1 MVLDGYFDTDTRL
14 HKEILALSETDICVH
29 VLSRYDPI
37 YPRFEKRSETLYIHR
52 LINYQHKWFRR
63 FWQLLESLFL
73 VNWYIQRL
81 LSSIIKTYS
90 ISVVHVH
97 DLPLFNTAYFLKK
110 RFFLEI
116 VADFHEN
123 YPIDLLV
130 WISFQKG
137 LKRMLKEYLFNSSK
151 WFAYEKKTVERADF
165 IIVTVE
171 EMKHRLMASYPVK
184 QDKFTI
190 FRNTQDVSFLDQKLN
205 EDIVKKWKE
214 KNIVLY
220 IGGISTESGL
230 LTAVQAMKLIDSD
243 LILLIVGAGD
253 IDYTK
258 ELKALVAELGLNHKV
273 IFEGL
278 KPFSDMLSYIKCS
291 KIGLLPHVD
300 NEHIQCTTSHKMFQ
314 YMLGGLPIISSKT
327 KAFAR
332 IVNDAECGL
341 CFKPVDPSSLA
352 LVITTL
358 YEDRSLYKE
367 CSKRAFFAAKEG
379 DYSFLRDKESLVSMY
394 KQVFKNS

>member
-278 KPFSDMLSYIKCS
+278 KPFSDMLSYIK
-291 KIGLLPHVD
+291 LLNLASWYD
-300 NEHIQCTTSHKMFQ
+300 
-314 YMLGGLPIISSKT
+314 
-327 KAFAR
+327 
-332 IVNDAECGL
+332 
-341 CFKPVDPSSLA
+341 CF
-352 LVITTL
+352 
-358 YEDRSLYKE
+358 
-367 CSKRAFFAAKEG
+367 F
-379 DYSFLRDKESLVSMY
+379 
-394 KQVFKNS
+394 N